1 MNIQIVICPF
11 CGYFTQ
17 AVSVVYYVF
26 HQIADF
32 HADFCYLFQIAERTW
47 TPLSTEGDKNKSR
60 KRLHLRCRIGTF
72 LFCFSCIE
80 TSTAASSSPAR
91 GPAVLT
97 ALPSCSLQNFIQRCS
112 QALPRYFYPN
122 LRSSS
127 SRAIAASTCL
137 IKFGRR
143 TTVGNHST
151 AATNRRSRGVP
162 SALPT
167 ARQSQIR

>member
-11 CGYFTQ
+11 CGCFTQ
-17 AVSVVYYVF
+17 AVSAVYYVF

-32 HADFCYLFQIAERTW
+32 HADFYYLFQIVERTW
-47 TPLSTEGDKNKSR
+47 TPPSTEDDKNKSR

-72 LFCFSCIE
+72 LFCFPCIE
-80 TSTAASSSPAR
+80 TSTAAASSSHAR
-91 GPAVLT
+91 ACCPYGVAELLT
-97 ALPSCSLQNFIQRCS
+97 SIVFIQRCS

-127 SRAIAASTCL
+127 SRASAASTS
-137 IKFGRR
+137 
-143 TTVGNHST
+143 VGSHST
-151 AATNRRSRGVP
+151 AATNSRSRGVP

-167 ARQSQIR
+167 ARQS